1 MTETELIEMARAY
14 VALSNAHQLEL
25 VLALFAEDATYYSAY
40 VGSFDGKAAIATM
53 VEAFYHLYPDV
64 YWQVQSYQYA
74 GNDAVIFDFVRQA
87 TDSENGEFVEA
98 AGREVV
104 IFADTGLISRVEVYR
119 PE

>member
-25 VLALFAEDATYYSAY
+25 VLSLFAEDATYYSAY
-40 VGSFDGKAAIATM
+40 VGSFEGKAAIASM
-53 VEAFYHLYPDV
+53 MEAFFNRYQDI
-64 YWQVQSYQYA
+64 YWQVEAYQYTEE
-74 GNDAVIFDFVRQA
+74 GTIIFDFIRHA
-87 TDSENGEFVEA
+87 TDSETGEFVEV

-104 IFADTGLISRVEVYR
+104 IFSDKSLISRVEVYR